1 MEKCKAQKLGRKIKR
16 LRVETKGADSAEG
29 RNKMHEGKIKCE
41 GRQEK
46 LKVQMVPRGEI
57 KCMTVIIQCE
67 WESRGSRG
75 KIKGTKAKKEGED
88 KERNKRCR

>member
-1 MEKCKAQKLGRKIKR
+1 MGKRKKR
-16 LRVETKGADSAEG
+16 CRW
-29 RNKMHEGKIKCE
+29 C
-41 GRQEK
+41 
-46 LKVQMVPRGEI
+46 PRGEI

-88 KERNKRCR
+88 KERNKRC